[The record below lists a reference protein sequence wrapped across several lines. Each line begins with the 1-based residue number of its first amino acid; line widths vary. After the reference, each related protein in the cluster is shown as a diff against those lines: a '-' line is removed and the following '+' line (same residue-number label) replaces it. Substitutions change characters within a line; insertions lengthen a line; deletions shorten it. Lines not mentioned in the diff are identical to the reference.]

1 MKLFL
6 ELRWTHHSITNP
18 FASKVGASVSSE
30 VASGNSHPN
39 GNVASKAGAKA
50 RNSWPTAE
58 LKFTNL
64 NDLSESS
71 DVSKNQGVVFV
82 EYYQELTELSWN
94 PTALPTVYG
103 FTPINTSCPNEP
115 SDCNERV
122 LLMRLA
128 QSFEQSFLRFLN
140 IFGFLVFAHHPH
152 RDVAQQ
158 GDRIATWKSRSTLIN
173 QSCHQWLVLGSS

>member
-1 MKLFL
+1 MKLFP
-6 ELRWTHHSITNP
+6 EQRWTHHSITNP

-39 GNVASKAGAKA
+39 GNVASNAGAKA

-58 LKFTNL
+58 LKFINL

-71 DVSKNQGVVFV
+71 DVSKNQGMVLV

-94 PTALPTVYG
+94 STRVPTDMDLHKSTLMS
-103 FTPINTSCPNEP
+103 NQP

-128 QSFEQSFLRFLN
+128 QSF
-140 IFGFLVFAHHPH
+140 
-152 RDVAQQ
+152 
-158 GDRIATWKSRSTLIN
+158 
-173 QSCHQWLVLGSS
+173 